1 MNWKEYLPHKNQ
13 WFIILITLLLLFF
26 IYYTLQPFL
35 WKRKNDKIENF
46 ESTSTS
52 TLYPVNLI
60 KNGNFESGTK
70 PTNYID
76 QSGPNQI
83 IKLPNPTGS
92 GYALEQK
99 KSTTLTYY
107 GLQSYCED
115 NAKYLFYLWVSFR
128 NENSVE
134 NKNIDLSNIIQIRVL
149 KTDSTNYI
157 PVPTYKIIKKVMLKD
172 SNIQWYQVAYT
183 FDTNTDSDNL
193 MNIYLNYSSNL
204 QTDYQYFTGL
214 HLYKVLPEAENFIY
228 NDGLKL
234 YLDGYHFESTSKI
247 WNDVSTYSNNF
258 TWNTNPYVDTTNG
271 YVNSVGNILTGMKS
285 SELLGKS
292 DSPFSFIFI
301 VNKGTQKYTGSG
313 TVEGFTSNTFDE
325 EENFE
330 DMSGGSSLSGI
341 TNSIQ
346 TILLIPGNNSF
357 SMKLNWNAVKSQLI
371 CELPNKKIFKSKSGI
386 SFLNKSMISIIYQ
399 TGGVFTIYQDGISII
414 NGKGDKLY
422 YSDTDKIIINP
433 NKLLNMNLY
442 AVLDYNRV
450 LSLDE
455 LSLIREYFMTN
466 ANKDF
471 TKFDYYYK
479 ETIPLIFQEIKDINN
494 IAPYNRSDMVNL
506 YNSSEFSVK
515 YGNQGLMYSQD
526 PKTCVSQCNELCN
539 VFIDDNDKYKECM
552 RNCKNVIPA
561 CKIYCDDSKNN
572 KSLICEVQ
580 STCNTAD
587 PSKNCPLSYKR
598 NGEYMVF
605 IQPKSFYAYKYNYSG
620 EKSYGKDRE
629 NARKMY
635 QYNFPKCEIPSI
647 LKPGEG
653 KNTLESCPYVV
664 LEGNPCYYSACE
676 GVDWKV
682 KDYHKLDLNDKCKK
696 SVSYYCQINNEWDEN
711 CKCWRPENE
720 NDSYCREYR
729 KYFENPKDYCKPS
742 QFDISQHPDF
752 NKYIKKD
759 KIPCYGC
766 KVD

>member
-1 MNWKEYLPHKNQ
+1 MKWTQYLPSHKSQ
-13 WFIILITLLLLFF
+13 WFILLLTILLLFF
-26 IYYTLQPFL
+26 IFYTLKPYLF
-35 WKRKNDKIENF
+35 KETTKNNIENF
-46 ESTSTS
+46 ESTYTN
-52 TLYPVNLI
+52 TKYPVNMI
-60 KNGNFESGTK
+60 KNGNFESGNR
-70 PTNYID
+70 PSNYID
-76 QSGPNQI
+76 QSGSNQI
-83 IKLPNPTGS
+83 IKLVNPTGS

-99 KSTTLTYY
+99 KSSTLTYY

-128 NENSVE
+128 NENAVE
-134 NKNIDLSNIIQIRVL
+134 NKNIDMSNIIQVRVL
-149 KTDSTNYI
+149 KTDSSNYI
-157 PVPTYKIIKKVMLKD
+157 PKPTYKIIKKVMLKN

-183 FDTNTDSDNL
+183 FDTSVDSDNL

-234 YLDGYHFESTSKI
+234 YLDGFHYESTSKI

-258 TWNTNPYVDTTNG
+258 TWSVNPFVDTTSG
-271 YVNSVGNILTGMKS
+271 FVNSVGNILTGMKS
-285 SELLGKS
+285 SELFGKG
-292 DSPFSFIFI
+292 DSPFSFIFVI
-301 VNKGTQKYTGSG
+301 NKGTQKSSI
-313 TVEGFTSNTFDE
+313 EGFTSNSFDDE

-330 DMSGGSSLSGI
+330 DLSG
-341 TNSIQ
+341 TTANSIQ
-346 TILLIPGNNSF
+346 TLLLIPGNNSF
-357 SMKLNWNAVKSQLI
+357 SLKLSWDTKNSQLI
-371 CELPNKKIFKSKSGI
+371 CEFPNQKVLKSKTGL
-386 SFLNKSMISIIYQ
+386 SFLNKSMLSIIYQ
-399 TGGVFTIYQDGISII
+399 TNGTITIYQDGVSII

-422 YSDTDKIIINP
+422 YSDTDKIIMNP
-433 NKLLNMNLY
+433 DKLLNMNIY
-442 AVLDYNRV
+442 AILDYNRV
-450 LSLDE
+450 LSVDE

-479 ETIPLIFQEIKDINN
+479 EVLPNTFQVLTDINN
-494 IAPYNRSDMVNL
+494 IAPYNRSDMINL
-506 YNSSEFSVK
+506 YNSSEFAIK

-539 VFIDDNDKYKECM
+539 VFLDDNEKYKECM
-552 RNCKNVIPA
+552 RNCKNVLPA
-561 CKIYCDDSKNN
+561 CKIYCEDSKNS

-580 STCNTAD
+580 TTCNTAD
-587 PSKNCPLSYKR
+587 PTKNCPLAYKR
-598 NGEYMVF
+598 KGEYMVF

-635 QYNFPKCEIPSI
+635 QYNFPKCEIPSV

-653 KNTLESCPYVV
+653 KNTLDTCPYVV
-664 LEGNPCYYSACE
+664 LEGNPCYYSSCE
-676 GVDWKV
+676 GVDWSV
-682 KDYHKLDLNDKCKK
+682 KDYKKLDLNDKCKK
-696 SVSYYCQINNEWDEN
+696 AVSYYCQINHEWDEN

-720 NDSYCREYR
+720 NDKYCREYR
-729 KYFENPKDYCKPS
+729 RYFENPSDYCKPS

-752 NKYIKKD
+752 KKYIKKD

-766 KVD
+766 KVE